1 MARAT
6 EWPNPD
12 AVVYPT
18 PQPPGFPCQITTRD
32 AGKATPIHQHGAWLN
47 AEGTGNTD
55 LDSGHFHRVRG
66 FRVLPDESDGH
77 THQLTMLPCGA
88 GAARRVGRDGK
99 LIPQPTSL
107 GEGYVQLMDPLKST
121 KMWWILGSVVVVGL
135 VIGGICLVRHMN
147 EEE

>member
-18 PQPPGFPCQITTRD
+18 TQPPGFPCQITTRD
-32 AGKATPIHQHGAWLN
+32 AGKSTPIHQHGAWLN
-47 AEGTGNTD
+47 AEGNGNTD

-66 FRVLPDESDGH
+66 FRVMPDESDGH
-77 THQLTMLPCGA
+77 THNLTMLPCGV
-88 GAARRVGRDGK
+88 GAARRVGRDGQ
-99 LIPQPTSL
+99 LIPQPL
-107 GEGYVQLMDPLKST
+107 GDSGYVQLMDPPKSSKT
-121 KMWWILGSVVVVGL
+121 WWILGGVVVVGL
-135 VIGGICLVRHMN
+135 VIGGICLFRHMN